1 MYFFFDYTDSFFH
14 TCFLRLDLGAR
25 INTLPKES
33 RLVLTVF
40 GLKVI
45 EAESKVEQPQ
55 YIREAIGWAAI
66 QCFSFEG
73 YVFISINVNL
83 LSKYYEND
91 MATRSNNP
99 VIPS

>member
-1 MYFFFDYTDSFFH
+1 MSAFFYANLVVIIH

-55 YIREAIGWAAI
+55 YIREEIGWAAV

-73 YVFISINVNL
+73 
-83 LSKYYEND
+83 
-91 MATRSNNP
+91 
-99 VIPS
+99 